1 MTHTLTV
8 AAMLTLL
15 VASYVLLAWIAR
27 HPQVF
32 TATARDAR
40 DLAAAL
46 AAWPGRFRRG
56 LTYRRRRF
64 EHENCHARPR
74 RTTTL
79 PALTAARTA

>member
-40 DLAAAL
+40 DPPPLSRLGPGGSAGDSPTAGAGSSTRT
-46 AAWPGRFRRG
+46 ATPGR
-56 LTYRRRRF
+56 
-64 EHENCHARPR
+64 
-74 RTTTL
+74 
-79 PALTAARTA
+79 AAPPPCPP